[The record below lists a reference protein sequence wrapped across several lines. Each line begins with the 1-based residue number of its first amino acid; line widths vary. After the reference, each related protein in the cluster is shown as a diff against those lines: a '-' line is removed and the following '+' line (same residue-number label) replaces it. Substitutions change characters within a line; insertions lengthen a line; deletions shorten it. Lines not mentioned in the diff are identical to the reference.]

1 MAAITAQQALE
12 TILASGA
19 LALENRGERT
29 VTFHD
34 PCFLGRRNGIYD
46 APRNVLRSIPG
57 VRLVEMARSRER
69 SLCCGGGGGRMWVE
83 AGEGEKI
90 AEIRVREAVGTA
102 RDTVKEAAKVGK
114 VKIIAMDRNET
125 TLEFIEQ
132 GIIEASI
139 AQRTYAMAYLGVQL
153 LYDLNHNNMQIV
165 NNWKEA
171 KVIPLPR
178 NIDTGTIVIDK
189 NNVRA
194 FRKNAVK

>member
-1 MAAITAQQALE
+1 MKIGNDQALATE
-12 TILASGA
+12 A
-19 LALENRGERT
+19 EK
-29 VTFHD
+29 V
-34 PCFLGRRNGIYD
+34 
-46 APRNVLRSIPG
+46 
-57 VRLVEMARSRER
+57 ARSF
-69 SLCCGGGGGRMWVE
+69 LQAYPDLAAFGCVDAAG
-83 AGEGEKI
+83 GEGC
-90 AEIRVREAVGTA
+90 AVA
-102 RDTVKEAAKVGK
+102 VKEAGKVGK

-153 LYDLNHNNMQIV
+153 LYDLNHNNIQIV
-165 NNWKEA
+165 NNWREA

-194 FRKNAVK
+194 FRRNAVK